1 MDRAPT
7 RRAPPPR
14 PPRPARAAAAEEEGF
29 PPPPFEGVPADGFA
43 FLAELAATQDRA
55 WYAENRARWEQGLR
69 DPLAALLAGLA
80 DQLATEGLPLRFDPQ
95 RGIFRLHRDTR
106 FAKDKRPF
114 KTNAGG
120 LLSRDGGKDRPGLL
134 YVHVEPGNCFTAAG
148 FWQPEPPVLA
158 RLRAAALADPPAW
171 RRVRRTLEAK
181 GLALSGQEALA
192 RLPRGCEAA
201 AGTPEEGLMKLRHW
215 ILRRSLDE
223 AVLGSAAGLAAV
235 ADFAREA
242 APLLRFGWAAIE
254 GAGAAG

>member
-1 MDRAPT
+1 MA
-7 RRAPPPR
+7 RRPR
-14 PPRPARAAAAEEEGF
+14 TVDEEGF

-69 DPLAALLAGLA
+69 DPLAALLGGLA
-80 DQLATEGLPLRFDPQ
+80 DRLAAARLPMRFDAR

-106 FAKDKRPF
+106 FAKDKSPF

-134 YVHVEPGNCFTAAG
+134 YVHIEPGNCFTACG
-148 FWQPEPPVLA
+148 FWHPEPTVLA
-158 RLRAAALADPPAW
+158 RMREAALADRATW
-171 RRVRRTLEAK
+171 RRTAKALEAK
-181 GLALSGQEALA
+181 GLALSDGEALA

-201 AGTPEEGLMKLRHW
+201 AGTPEEDLMKLRNW
-215 ILRRSLDE
+215 IVRRKLTDATLRTPAALDAIAE
-223 AVLGSAAGLAAV
+223 
-235 ADFAREA
+235 FALEA

-254 GAGAAG
+254 A